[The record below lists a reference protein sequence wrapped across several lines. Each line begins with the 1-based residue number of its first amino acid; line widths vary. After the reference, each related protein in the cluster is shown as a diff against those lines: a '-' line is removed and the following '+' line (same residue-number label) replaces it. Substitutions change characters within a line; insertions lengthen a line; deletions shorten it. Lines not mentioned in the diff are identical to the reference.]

1 MKRMNLWAGL
11 VSLFVLGAW
20 VVQAQENV
28 QAQAVKESKDDIVPQ
43 PANTTQSQSQTKVIP
58 QGSVNGSQL
67 CSFCFTCGGAYPIFS
82 GGFRSVGDTPTERGA
97 SCADPLQLGSDSFP
111 FLCCAF

>member
-11 VSLFVLGAW
+11 VSIFVLGAW

-28 QAQAVKESKDDIVPQ
+28 QAQDVVPQ

-58 QGSVNGSQL
+58 QGPVNGSQL
-67 CSFCFTCGGAYPIFS
+67 CSFCFTCGGAYPVFS
-82 GGFRSVGDTPTERGA
+82 GGFRSMGDNPTERGA
-97 SCADPLQLGSDSFP
+97 SCADPLLPASDSFP